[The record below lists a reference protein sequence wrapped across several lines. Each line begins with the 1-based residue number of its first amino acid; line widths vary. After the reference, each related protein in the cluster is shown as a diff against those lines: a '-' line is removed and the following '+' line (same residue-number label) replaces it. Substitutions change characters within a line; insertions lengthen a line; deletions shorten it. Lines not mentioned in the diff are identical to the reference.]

1 MKLARRTTLINPSPT
16 LAVTAKEKQMKA
28 QGIDV
33 IGFGAGEP
41 DFDTPI
47 YIKDA
52 AKKSIDEGFTK
63 YTATSGIEELKKAIC
78 QKFKQDNAL
87 DYEPSQ
93 IIVSCGAKHSL
104 FNAIM
109 CLCEKGDE
117 VILPSPYWVS
127 YLEQIKLSQ
136 AKPVIIETS
145 EKYNFKLP
153 YRTFK
158 HAITPKTKCLILN
171 SPSNPTGMVYTRDE
185 LKAIADLAVKHGFY
199 IISDEVYEKLIYE
212 GEHISIASFGPEIKN
227 LAIVINGVSKAYSMT
242 GWRIGYAAGP
252 KELIAAMG
260 NLQDHSTSNPTSIA
274 QKAAL
279 AAISELGLSRP
290 AFAEGTPP
298 TEGGRMGLSPMSLM
312 VNEFRNRRDYIVEK
326 LNSIPGIS
334 CLKPQGAFYAFP
346 NISKLIGKTI
356 KGQKIT
362 GSLSLSEVLLNE
374 AKVTVIP
381 GIAFGA
387 DKYIRLSYATSM
399 ENIKEGLRRIEEVL
413 KQ

>member
-1 MKLARRTTLINPSPT
+1 MKLAKRTTLISPSPT
-16 LAVTAKEKQMKA
+16 LAITAKAKQMKA

-41 DFDTPI
+41 DFDTPV
-47 YIKDA
+47 YIKDV

-63 YTATSGIEELKKAIC
+63 YTATSGIEELRKAIC
-78 QKFKQDNAL
+78 KKFKDDNGL

-117 VILPSPYWVS
+117 VILPSPYWVT

-145 EKYNFKLP
+145 EKYNFKLLHK
-153 YRTFK
+153 TLK

-171 SPSNPTGMVYTRDE
+171 SPSNPTGMVYNKDE
-185 LKAIADLAVKHGFY
+185 LKAIADLAVKNKFY
-199 IISDEVYEKLIYE
+199 VISDEVYEKIIYE
-212 GEHISIASFGPEIKN
+212 GEHISIASLGPEIKD
-227 LAIVINGVSKAYSMT
+227 LTIVINGVSKTYSMT
-242 GWRIGYAAGP
+242 GWRIGYAAGSE
-252 KELIAAMG
+252 ELITAMG

-279 AAISELGLSRP
+279 TAISEKSSDL
-290 AFAEGTPP
+290 AN
-298 TEGGRMGLSPMSLM
+298 M
-312 VNEFRNRRDYIVEK
+312 VKEFHKRRDYIVEK

-362 GSLSLSEVLLNE
+362 GSLSLTKVLLNE
-374 AKVTVIP
+374 AKVAVIP
-381 GIAFGA
+381 GVAFGA
-387 DKYIRLSYATSM
+387 DRYIRISYATSM
-399 ENIKEGLRRIEEVL
+399 ENIKEGLKRIEEVL
-413 KQ
+413 KG